1 VLRHDKEVIAGPQ
14 ELPMIALFT
23 DFGSRDA
30 YVAQMKGVILQINP
44 HVQLVDINH
53 EVDPFDLRAATYLL
67 ATSAYYFPAGSI
79 FVAVVDPGVGS
90 SRLPLL
96 VHTQVE
102 KWYIG
107 PDNGIFTGVLAREGL
122 RAAYAL
128 TQPIY
133 FRAPQVS
140 TTFHGRDIFA
150 PVAAHLSLG
159 VPPAHFG
166 PRRSEVLMLPQ
177 AQPQRVG
184 DSINGEVRYIDHFGN
199 VITNITAALLQ
210 DVPRGRRVTCIL
222 HDTTYRVPFVHT
234 YAEGAPH
241 ELICL
246 INSDDAFELAISQEA
261 AAASVHARIGD
272 RFVLRCDVEESAE
285 GVV

>member
-1 VLRHDKEVIAGPQ
+1 
-14 ELPMIALFT
+14 
-23 DFGSRDA
+23 
-30 YVAQMKGVILQINP
+30 
-44 HVQLVDINH
+44 
-53 EVDPFDLRAATYLL
+53 
-67 ATSAYYFPAGSI
+67 
-79 FVAVVDPGVGS
+79 
-90 SRLPLL
+90 
-96 VHTQVE
+96 
-102 KWYIG
+102 
-107 PDNGIFTGVLAREGL
+107 
-122 RAAYAL
+122 
-128 TQPIY
+128 
-133 FRAPQVS
+133 VS

-159 VPPAHFG
+159 VPPAQFG
-166 PRRSEVLMLPQ
+166 PRCSAVVMLPQ

-222 HDTTYRVPFVHT
+222 HDTTYRVPFVRT

-246 INSDDAFELAISQEA
+246 INSDDAFELAVSQEA
-261 AAASVHARIGD
+261 AAAWVQARIGD
-272 RFVLRCDVEESAE
+272 RVVLRCDVEESAA

>member
-1 VLRHDKEVIAGPQ
+1 
-14 ELPMIALFT
+14 MIALFT
-23 DFGSRDA
+23 DFGTRDA

-44 HVQLVDINH
+44 HAQLVDLNH
-53 EVDPFDLRAATYLL
+53 EVLPFDLRAATYLL

-96 VHTQVE
+96 LHTQAE

-107 PDNGIFTGVLAREGL
+107 PDNGLFTGVLARERL
-122 RAAYAL
+122 REAYAL
-128 TQPIY
+128 TQPTY

-166 PRRSEVLMLPQ
+166 PRCSEVVMLPQ
-177 AQPQRVG
+177 VQPQRVG
-184 DSINGEVRYIDHFGN
+184 NSINGEVRYIDHFGN
-199 VITNITAALLQ
+199 VITNITADLLQ
-210 DVPRGRRVTCIL
+210 DVPRGRRLTCIL
-222 HDTTYRVPFVHT
+222 HDTPYHVPFVHT

-261 AAASVHARIGD
+261 AAASVHARVGD
-272 RFVLRCDVEESAE
+272 RFALRCDVEEREE